1 MIIIDNH
8 NEYNDKLYTVLKNAN
23 YNANLI
29 FEDDKRALEY
39 LKNNLTSIVFCD
51 LTFPE
56 KNGVNLTKKIKE
68 INPLCKVFF
77 TSMYTTNYI
86 INKQLLH
93 NIDGY
98 FSMHCSEKKI
108 IEGISSTFL
117 YDKKYIAKG
126 KHIKF
131 VNNDISIKYG
141 LTRREKEITEQI
153 LEQKSNDEIAEEL
166 LISKRTV
173 ETHRKKIML
182 KFDVKK
188 SIGIAIKVLT

>member
-8 NEYNDKLYTVLKNAN
+8 NQYNDKLFLLLKNNN
-23 YNANLI
+23 YNADFI
-29 FEDDKRALEY
+29 FENDRRALNY
-39 LKNNLTSIVFCD
+39 LRNNITSVVFCD
-51 LTFPE
+51 LKFAE
-56 KNGVNLTKKIKE
+56 KNGVNLTKKIKK
-68 INPLCKVFF
+68 INPLCKGFF

-98 FSMHCSEKKI
+98 FSMHCSEKQI
-108 IEGISSTFL
+108 IEGISSNFL
-117 YDKKYIAKG
+117 CDKKYIAKA
-126 KHIKF
+126 KDIKL
-131 VNNDISIKYG
+131 VNNDISTKYG
-141 LTRREKEITEQI
+141 LTKREKEITEQI
-153 LEQKSNDEIAEEL
+153 LEQKSNDEIADEL

-188 SIGIAIKVLT
+188 SIGIAIKVLS